1 MRRFLSYLLAVLCLL
16 PAVTVCASPPDADL
30 AQIMA
35 GGEAVLEEV
44 PFLSPSEPVTVRI
57 PVALANAE
65 TFLPATAEP
74 AYTDD
79 GKWLTVTVNGSA
91 LPLEAGYSSPD
102 GSKML
107 CPDGANLW
115 LFEGDTLT
123 LLSPDTA
130 RSVEDTYGSFER
142 FLQSDTR
149 QWVGAEGVTWSQ
161 DGHYA
166 VLTNYKSVIQMVRM
180 IYGLYVIDTQTG
192 SILCLD
198 TFPSKFG
205 TGAAS
210 VLQACFDETGRILY
224 AIVFGDTKNNY
235 GDPVSLVRYD
245 METGKKQKLCGSEMI
260 VGMPR
265 LQADAQGRLW
275 NLITPHSSAENGGLN
290 LYAEADGQWTITQ
303 YTLPQP
309 CAVMYPVSM
318 ELSADGTGLCL
329 VQLNQ
334 SQNMNVQLPGIF
346 RVTETGAAYQGLLTF
361 DSLLAK
367 EAQLL
372 PFENYVNP
380 DMAAAIFREGKPR
393 CLNAK
398 LSPDGSHAL
407 LLVTDGKEYAFL
419 LLDMQTFALCRVQTP
434 NGTASPYGAWNGA
447 SKQYAAGYTWVSGN
461 RIAISTETG
470 VRLFEITAP

>member
-16 PAVTVCASPPDADL
+16 PAVTACASPQDADL

-44 PFLSPSEPVTVRI
+44 PFLSPSDTYTIRI
-57 PVALANAE
+57 PATLADTVTLLNG
-65 TFLPATAEP
+65 TAEP

-79 GKWLTVTVNGSA
+79 GKWRTVTVNGSA

-142 FLQSDTR
+142 LLQSDTR

-210 VLQACFDETGRILY
+210 VL
-224 AIVFGDTKNNY
+224 
-235 GDPVSLVRYD
+235 
-245 METGKKQKLCGSEMI
+245 
-260 VGMPR
+260 
-265 LQADAQGRLW
+265 
-275 NLITPHSSAENGGLN
+275 
-290 LYAEADGQWTITQ
+290 
-303 YTLPQP
+303 
-309 CAVMYPVSM
+309 
-318 ELSADGTGLCL
+318 
-329 VQLNQ
+329 
-334 SQNMNVQLPGIF
+334 
-346 RVTETGAAYQGLLTF
+346 
-361 DSLLAK
+361 
-367 EAQLL
+367 
-372 PFENYVNP
+372 
-380 DMAAAIFREGKPR
+380 
-393 CLNAK
+393 
-398 LSPDGSHAL
+398 
-407 LLVTDGKEYAFL
+407 
-419 LLDMQTFALCRVQTP
+419 
-434 NGTASPYGAWNGA
+434 
-447 SKQYAAGYTWVSGN
+447 
-461 RIAISTETG
+461 
-470 VRLFEITAP
+470 

>member
-1 MRRFLSYLLAVLCLL
+1 VDKRRRIGKAGLLMFCWALSLAAMSLSLAGSGRFSFWMRVFVPVMLIFGYLFLWQIPRVLMRWQLWAAAVLFAAAVTLGASFEHAGSVQLLAEHKGKALIYFLGRVPAFMMGMALFWEAAKRGKTLTRGL
-16 PAVTVCASPPDADL
+16 PAVTAYASTPDTDL

-44 PFLSPSEPVTVRI
+44 PFLSPSDTYTIRI
-57 PVALANAE
+57 PATKADTVTLLNG
-65 TFLPATAEP
+65 TAEP
-74 AYTDD
+74 TYTDD

-130 RSVEDTYGSFER
+130 RSVEDTYGSFEH

-290 LYAEADGQWTITQ
+290 
-303 YTLPQP
+303 
-309 CAVMYPVSM
+309 
-318 ELSADGTGLCL
+318 
-329 VQLNQ
+329 
-334 SQNMNVQLPGIF
+334 
-346 RVTETGAAYQGLLTF
+346 
-361 DSLLAK
+361 
-367 EAQLL
+367 
-372 PFENYVNP
+372 
-380 DMAAAIFREGKPR
+380 
-393 CLNAK
+393 
-398 LSPDGSHAL
+398 
-407 LLVTDGKEYAFL
+407 
-419 LLDMQTFALCRVQTP
+419 
-434 NGTASPYGAWNGA
+434 
-447 SKQYAAGYTWVSGN
+447 
-461 RIAISTETG
+461 
-470 VRLFEITAP
+470 